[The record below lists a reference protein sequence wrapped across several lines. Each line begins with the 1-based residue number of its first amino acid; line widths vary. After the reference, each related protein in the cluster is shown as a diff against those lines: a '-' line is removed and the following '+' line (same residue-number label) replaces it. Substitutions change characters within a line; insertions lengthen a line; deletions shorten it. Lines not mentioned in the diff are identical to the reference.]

1 MYNVHVAGTIMR
13 CFELAC
19 SFCIPQVLSWYWFG
33 AGVIVVV
40 VVVVVIH
47 IRNVLEKISVRN

>member
-33 AGVIVVV
+33 AGAGVI
-40 VVVVVIH
+40 VVVIH
-47 IRNVLEKISVRN
+47 IRNLLEKISVLKE